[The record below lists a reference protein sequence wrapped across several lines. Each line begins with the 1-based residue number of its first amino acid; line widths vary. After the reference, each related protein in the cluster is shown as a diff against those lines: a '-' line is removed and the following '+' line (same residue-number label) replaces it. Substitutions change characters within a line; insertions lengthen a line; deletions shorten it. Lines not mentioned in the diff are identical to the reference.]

1 MMKLAIYTAKG
12 GEGKSTTVQNLA
24 AAFARAGDLGLAPRN
39 LRTCAVDFDPQAN
52 LTGFLG
58 LDDDE
63 DHTLSAVL
71 RGKISTE
78 AAIRPTYIP
87 GLSMIT
93 PGRGLAATLSR
104 LVTIPATETRLA
116 QALDGVAADFD
127 VLLID
132 CPGALG
138 FSFWMAMHAATAYLV
153 PLWPNFAGM
162 QGLSRL
168 FSQIN
173 GERAAHGLA
182 PSMLG
187 IALVNV
193 DYRLQR
199 HTEAESDVRR
209 TYGNAVFESV
219 VRTNTHVDEAQA
231 RGLSVIDYAPRSRSA
246 QGYRQLAAEVL
257 QRGLRRGLISL

>member
-1 MMKLAIYTAKG
+1 MKLAIYTAKG

-39 LRTCAVDFDPQAN
+39 LRTCAVDFDPQSN
-52 LTGFLG
+52 LTAFFGLEDDAERSLSEVLLG
-58 LDDDE
+58 
-63 DHTLSAVL
+63 
-71 RGKISTE
+71 RISTE
-78 AAIRPTYIP
+78 DAIRDTYIP

-93 PGRGLAATLSR
+93 ANRSLAGTMAT
-104 LVTIPATETRLA
+104 LVTIPDTVTRLA
-116 QALDGVAADFD
+116 QALGGPAEDYD

-162 QGLSRL
+162 HGVSTM
-168 FSQIN
+168 FTQIN
-173 GERAAHGLA
+173 AERAKHRLS

-187 IALVNV
+187 VALVNV

-199 HTEAESDVRR
+199 HSDAEAAIRGS
-209 TYGNAVFESV
+209 YGTAVFDAV
-219 VRTNTHVDEAQA
+219 VRTNTHVDEAQS
-231 RGLSVIDYAPRSRSA
+231 RGMAVIDYAPRSRSA
-246 QGYRQLAAEVL
+246 DGYRQLAAEVL
-257 QRGLRRGLISL
+257 ARAHRRDLVTL

>member
-1 MMKLAIYTAKG
+1 MRLAIYTAKG

-39 LRTCAVDFDPQAN
+39 LRTCAIDFDPQAN
-52 LTGFLG
+52 LTAFLG
-58 LDDDE
+58 LEDDGE
-63 DHTLSAVL
+63 KTLSRVL
-71 RGKISTE
+71 RGEISTE
-78 AAIRPTYIP
+78 DAIRDTYIP

-93 PGRGLAATLSR
+93 AGRSLASTMSR
-104 LVTIPATETRLA
+104 LVTVAGAQQRLA
-116 QALDGVAADFD
+116 LALEGIGEDFD
-127 VLLID
+127 VVLID

-138 FSFWMAMHAATAYLV
+138 FSFWMAMRAASAYLV

-162 QGLSRL
+162 KGLSEL
-168 FSQIN
+168 FKQIN
-173 GERAAHGLA
+173 DERAEYNLA

-199 HTEAESDVRR
+199 HMDAEAEVRER
-209 TYGNAVFESV
+209 YGQAVFQPI

-231 RGLSVIDYAPRSRSA
+231 RGFSVIDYAPRSRSA
-246 QGYRQLAAEVL
+246 EGYRQLAGEVL
-257 QRGLRRGLISL
+257 HRAQRRGLLKI

>member
-1 MMKLAIYTAKG
+1 MKLAIYTAKG

-39 LRTCAVDFDPQAN
+39 LRTCAIDFDPQAN
-52 LTGFLG
+52 LTAFFG
-58 LDDDE
+58 LEDDGVR
-63 DHTLSAVL
+63 TLSEVL
-71 RGKISTE
+71 HGRISTE
-78 AAIRPTYIP
+78 EAIRPTGIP
-87 GLSMIT
+87 GLSMVT
-93 PGRGLAATLSR
+93 AGRSLARTMSR
-104 LVTIPATETRLA
+104 LVTVSNTERRLA
-116 QALDGVAADFD
+116 QALAGPTEDFD
-127 VLLID
+127 VVLID

-162 QGLSRL
+162 HGVSTM
-168 FSQIN
+168 FTQIN
-173 GERAAHGLA
+173 EERAEHHLA

-199 HTEAESDVRR
+199 HSDAESEIRQS
-209 TYGNAVFESV
+209 YGGAVFEAV
-219 VRTNTHVDEAQA
+219 VRTNTHVDEAQS
-231 RGLSVIDYAPRSRSA
+231 RGMAVIDYAPRSRSA

-257 QRGLRRGLISL
+257 ARAQRRDLITL